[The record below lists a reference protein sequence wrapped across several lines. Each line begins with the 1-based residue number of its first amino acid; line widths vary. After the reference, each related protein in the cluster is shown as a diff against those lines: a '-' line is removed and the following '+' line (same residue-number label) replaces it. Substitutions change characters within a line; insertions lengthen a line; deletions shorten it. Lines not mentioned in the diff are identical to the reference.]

1 MGDSRNIEKTAAL
14 QGRVASLLEG
24 LDLQNPGADLRQN
37 VQSLIPVFHEL
48 RKLGCSLLPDDAG
61 TAALDRIL
69 FYLRKYP
76 HTAIPGDEF
85 MVISGIQEWAR
96 RIRQLRVEFGW
107 RIITGVTAK
116 EMNEEE
122 DIGDATITGM

>member
-1 MGDSRNIEKTAAL
+1 MSDNLNSEKISTL
-14 QGRVASLLEG
+14 QARVISLLKE
-24 LDLQNPGADLRQN
+24 LDLQNPEQDLRPKVQN
-37 VQSLIPVFHEL
+37 LIPVFHQL

-69 FYLRKYP
+69 FYLRRYP

-85 MVISGIQEWAR
+85 MVISGIQEWPR

-122 DIGDATITGM
+122 